1 MGGTI
6 QFGKRFTAR
15 RRKRQPGRSRS
26 PAKTQLVAVRQHR
39 PKAVWGGRTGQRA
52 FEYVTMSEPSNQ
64 PAPRYIVCNCKH
76 CDGHIEFDANEFAED
91 NSIVPCPHCGLET
104 KIFIP
109 ISQVEKEPTD
119 LAPSVDSQNA
129 LKREGLFCGEVAVK
143 EIGTSAGSEP
153 LPSQE
158 PQTQI
163 SISEAD
169 QNPAPI
175 ANIETPILQKHDR
188 IIFSKRARFI
198 LTPKQC
204 ETPIGQELV
213 CLLIEIERDGFVTE
227 QGVRRLNEWLES
239 KSDSKILAILYLLD
253 LSRHVLSC
261 GKLTNDAAFE
271 MQLAIERVLP
281 KPIRRPI
288 LLKRYEAQK
297 TLPAGEQIIA
307 EIRKLGGNP
316 PPGLTRLESFQLESN
331 LSSPATENQIAYI
344 RRLGGNPHPTIN
356 LQEASDL
363 IQELLHSVKATEKQ
377 LDFIRSLGGNPP
389 WGLSR
394 AGAEELIP
402 RLLAEEHEK
411 QAREKS
417 PTSRQMMVLRFWNRT
432 DLLNASQWEVEKW
445 LTQFYNE
452 DPRRKEAWEVFKKEN
467 GDDGSQHDPSWV
479 PIGVGESYLV
489 KLR

>member
-1 MGGTI
+1 M
-6 QFGKRFTAR
+6 
-15 RRKRQPGRSRS
+15 
-26 PAKTQLVAVRQHR
+26 
-39 PKAVWGGRTGQRA
+39 A
-52 FEYVTMSEPSNQ
+52 FEFETMSEPSNQ
-64 PAPRYIVCNCKH
+64 PAPSYVVCNCKH

-109 ISQVEKEPTD
+109 ISQVEKVPAD
-119 LAPSVDSQNA
+119 LAPSVASQNA
-129 LKREGLFCGEVAVK
+129 LEREGFFCGEVAVK
-143 EIGTSAGSEP
+143 EIGTSAGGELIP
-153 LPSQE
+153 AQD

-163 SISEAD
+163 SISESE
-169 QNPAPI
+169 QNLAPI
-175 ANIETPILQKHDR
+175 ANKEPSILQKHDR
-188 IIFSKRARFI
+188 MMFSKSTRFI

-204 ETPIGQELV
+204 ETPLGQELV
-213 CLLIEIERDGFVTE
+213 SLLIEIERDGFVTE

-281 KPIRRPI
+281 KPIRQPI
-288 LLKRYEAQK
+288 LLKRYEVQK

-316 PPGLTRLESFQLESN
+316 PPGLTRLEAFQLESN

-344 RRLGGNPHPTIN
+344 RRLGGNPVPTIN
-356 LQEASDL
+356 LQAASDL

-402 RLLAEEHEK
+402 RLLAEQREK
-411 QAREKS
+411 QAREDS
-417 PTSRQMMVLRFWNRT
+417 PTPRQTMVLRFWNRL
-432 DLLNASQWEVEKW
+432 DLADKSKWDVEQWLDK
-445 LTQFYNE
+445 FYHE
-452 DPRRKEAWEVFKKEN
+452 DFRRKVAWETFKLAN
-467 GDDGSQHDPSWV
+467 GDDGSQRDPSWV
-479 PIGVGESYLV
+479 PIGVGESYLS
-489 KLR
+489 KCGSKQLKPE